1 MKKVF
6 FVVLILFV
14 FMFSACSSRD
24 NKAGASQ
31 IEENSGSSQSE
42 GVTDL
47 GNVDSQKNLFSVE
60 VTIPAQFY
68 ESSES
73 GPLSQDDVDKTV
85 SELSFKSGKLNDD
98 GSVTYKM
105 SKAQHEEFLKS
116 YKDSVDSTIS
126 DMLNDENNESLTD
139 ITYNDN
145 LTQFTISVDGEKF
158 SMLDMFNALA
168 FYIEGTYY
176 QLFNFIPIDDVD
188 VQVDF
193 INKDTG
199 EVIETAR
206 MSEMNSTEE
215 TTTITE

>member
-14 FMFSACSSRD
+14 FMLSACSSRD
-24 NKAGASQ
+24 NEADASR
-31 IEENSGSSQSE
+31 IEDNSGSE

-68 ESSES
+68 ENSES

-116 YKDSVDSTIS
+116 YKDSVNSTIS

-176 QLFNFIPIDDVD
+176 QLFNFIPIEEVD

>member
-24 NKAGASQ
+24 NEAGDSQ
-31 IEENSGSSQSE
+31 IEENSGSSQTE

-68 ESSES
+68 ENSDSR
-73 GPLSQDDVDKTV
+73 PLSQDDVDKTV

-188 VQVDF
+188 VQVNF

>member
-24 NKAGASQ
+24 NEAGDSQ
-31 IEENSGSSQSE
+31 IEENSGSSQTE

-68 ESSES
+68 ENSDS

-188 VQVDF
+188 VQVNF

>member
-24 NKAGASQ
+24 NEAGDSQ
-31 IEENSGSSQSE
+31 IEENSGSSQTE

-68 ESSES
+68 ENSDS
-73 GPLSQDDVDKTV
+73 GPLSQDDVNKTV

-188 VQVDF
+188 VQVNF

>member
-1 MKKVF
+1 MKKVYS
-6 FVVLILFV
+6 VVLLIFAL
-14 FMFSACSSRD
+14 MLSACSSKD
-24 NKAGASQ
+24 NETDASQ
-31 IEENSGSSQSE
+31 TEANSESPQSE
-42 GVTDL
+42 GATNL

-68 ESSES
+68 EISES
-73 GPLSQDDVDKTV
+73 GPLSQEDVDKAV
-85 SELSFKSGKLNDD
+85 SELSIKSGVLNDD

-116 YKDSVDSTIS
+116 YKDSVNSTIS

-139 ITYNDN
+139 ITYSDD

-158 SMLDMFNALA
+158 SMFDMFNALA

-176 QLFNFIPIDDVD
+176 QLFNFVPIDDVD

-199 EVIETAR
+199 EVIETTR

-215 TTTITE
+215 ISTVTE

>member
-1 MKKVF
+1 MKKVYS
-6 FVVLILFV
+6 VVLIIFAL
-14 FMFSACSSRD
+14 MLSACSGKD
-24 NKAGASQ
+24 DEAGTSQ
-31 IEENSGSSQSE
+31 TERISESSQSE
-42 GVTDL
+42 EVTDL
-47 GNVDSQKNLFSVE
+47 GIVDSQKNLFSVE

-68 ESSES
+68 EESES
-73 GPLSQDDVDKTV
+73 EPLSQEDVDKTV
-85 SELSFKSGKLNDD
+85 SELSFKSGKLNVD

-116 YKDSVDSTIS
+116 YKDSVNSTIS
-126 DMLNDENNESLTD
+126 DMLNDENNESLID
-139 ITYNDN
+139 ITYNDD

-176 QLFNFIPIDDVD
+176 QLFNFVPIDDVD

-193 INKDTG
+193 VNKDTG

-206 MSEMNSTEE
+206 MSEMNSAEE